1 MNFLYAYFKPHQ
13 WLPHRVSS
21 PNQTDRSHNANWKR
35 QDEGLVL
42 LFERTRGEGGD
53 RDMTT
58 ICTEGRMRFF
68 KNGLVGSGKGVG
80 RKLCAP
86 TPRFN
91 TLQFATVGF
100 HIQMKVRLI
109 YEIEINSHTLSE
121 KSLDYSNSFVA
132 LH

>member
-1 MNFLYAYFKPHQ
+1 
-13 WLPHRVSS
+13 
-21 PNQTDRSHNANWKR
+21 
-35 QDEGLVL
+35 
-42 LFERTRGEGGD
+42 
-53 RDMTT
+53 
-58 ICTEGRMRFF
+58 MRFF

>member
-21 PNQTDRSHNANWKR
+21 PNQTDRSRRNANWKR

-53 RDMTT
+53 R
-58 ICTEGRMRFF
+58 GRQPSAPKAKCGFSRTV
-68 KNGLVGSGKGVG
+68 LWVAGKGLG
-80 RKLCAP
+80 GNYALRLQGS
-86 TPRFN
+86 TPSN
-91 TLQFATVGF
+91 LPLSV
-100 HIQMKVRLI
+100 MKVRLI